1 MYFQELVLSSLS
13 EKQAM
18 LTQQS
23 HEISSERVEWKQR
36 LSEAEEKQREL
47 EKVGAKCCEC

>member
-1 MYFQELVLSSLS
+1 MS

-23 HEISSERVEWKQR
+23 HELSSERREWRQR
-36 LSEAEEKQREL
+36 LSEAKEKRREL
-47 EKVGAKCCEC
+47 EKVGANML